1 MGKTLLGVEGVKIGD
16 LFQTNKTVL
25 SLEVFPPKKESGLE
39 TIYQTLQELEGLSP
53 DFVSITYGAGG
64 SGGCNAT
71 LKIAKTIK
79 ERYGIEPLHHLT
91 CVNNGQK
98 DVAEILQEMKK
109 VHVENVLALRGDL
122 PETGE
127 AVPDFCYA
135 KDLVAA
141 IKADDHFSVGAAC
154 YPEGHISQAIDQ
166 ENYQH
171 LLEKEQAGADFFIS
185 QLFFD
190 NDCFYRMLEGA
201 GQAGVTKPIVAGIMP
216 ILSKAQV
223 QKMIFMCGSS
233 LPSKLIKLIHRYG
246 EDPVELQKAS
256 LDYAWEQMSDL
267 IAHGVDGVHLY
278 TMNRPEIALKTF
290 DYLRGERH

>member
-1 MGKTLLGVEGVKIGD
+1 MKIRE
-16 LFQTNKTVL
+16 LFQENKTVM

-39 TIYQTLQELEGLSP
+39 TIYDTLQALGSLAP

-64 SGGCNAT
+64 RGGCNQT
-71 LKIAKTIK
+71 LELAATIK

-91 CVNNGQK
+91 CVNNGK
-98 DVAEILQEMKK
+98 EDLSELLAGMKAA
-109 VHVENVLALRGDL
+109 NVKNILALRGDL
-122 PETGE
+122 PETGAPRE
-127 AVPDFCYA
+127 DFCYA

-141 IKADDHFSVGAAC
+141 IKRDPDFCVGAAC
-154 YPEGHISQAIDQ
+154 YPEGHISQAEDQ

-190 NDCFYRMLEGA
+190 NDCFYRMVEEA
-201 GQAGVTKPIVAGIMP
+201 RKAGVTKPLVAGIMP

-246 EDPVELQKAS
+246 DDSQDLQKAS
-256 LDYAWEQMSDL
+256 LEYAWQQLGDL
-267 IAHGVDGVHLY
+267 VAHGVDGVHLY
-278 TMNRPEIALKTF
+278 TMNRPEIALQTF
-290 DYLRGERH
+290 DYLRGGSL